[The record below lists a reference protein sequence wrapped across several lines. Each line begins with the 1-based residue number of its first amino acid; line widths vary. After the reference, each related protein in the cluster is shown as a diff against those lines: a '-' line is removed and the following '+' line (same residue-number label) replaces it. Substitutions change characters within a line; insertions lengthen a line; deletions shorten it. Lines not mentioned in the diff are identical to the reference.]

1 MLIKDFEGFIND
13 TFTKERLEI
22 VKDKDEYGFTNIGAE
37 EIYKIGYCTNLTVE
51 TAKEAVKQKV
61 NLLITHHDAWEW
73 MTGMKEV
80 VLKILKQSEISHFYI
95 HLPLDDADFGNN
107 TSILERLGFRVVDKF
122 SNDDGM
128 YCGRIGELDNPIEF
142 EELVSRIEN
151 LMEEP
156 VRSWKNHEG
165 KIKRIGVVTGAGF
178 FSTDV
183 EEAAKLGCDV
193 YFTGEKTLYTVQ
205 YAKFININLIVGSHT
220 FIEIFGV
227 ESLANLINKRYSE
240 VDVVKINEEHIE

>member
-1 MLIKDFEGFIND
+1 MLVKDFEGFIND

-37 EIYKIGYCTNLTVE
+37 EIYKVGYCTNLTVE
-51 TAKEAVKQKV
+51 TAKEAAKQKV
-61 NLLITHHDAWEW
+61 NLLLTHHDAWEW
-73 MTGMKEV
+73 MTGMKDE
-80 VLKILKQSEISHFYI
+80 VLKILKNNQISHFYI

-107 TSILERLGFRVVDKF
+107 TSILERLGFRVIDKF

-156 VRSWKNHEG
+156 VRGWKNHEG
-165 KIKRIGVVTGAGF
+165 KIKKIGVVTGAGF
-178 FSTDV
+178 SATDI
-183 EEAAKLGCDV
+183 EEAVKLGCDS
-193 YFTGEKTLYTVQ
+193 YFTGEKILYTVQ
-205 YAKFININLIVGSHT
+205 YAKFTEINLIVGSHT
-220 FIEIFGV
+220 FTEIFGL
-227 ESLANLINKRYSE
+227 ESLANLISKRYPE